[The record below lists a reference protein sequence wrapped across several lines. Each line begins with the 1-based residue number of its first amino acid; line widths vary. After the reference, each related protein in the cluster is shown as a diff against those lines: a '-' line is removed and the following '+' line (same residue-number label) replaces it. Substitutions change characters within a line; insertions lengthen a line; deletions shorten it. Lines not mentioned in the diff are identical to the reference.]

1 MLRSTLGLISG
12 VLLTVAGATA
22 LAALRNKD
30 EAHSSDSEGLSQKDF
45 DLKLAEMEKRLQ
57 EQKEQNADLEQKAKE
72 LGSDLA

>member
-1 MLRSTLGLISG
+1 MLKFTLGLLSG

-22 LAALRNKD
+22 FAALRNKED
-30 EAHSSDSEGLSQKDF
+30 DPSSNGDGLSQKDF

-57 EQKEQNADLEQKAKE
+57 EQKKQNADLEQKAKE

>member
-1 MLRSTLGLISG
+1 MLRFTLGLISG

-22 LAALRNKD
+22 IAALKNKE
-30 EAHSSDSEGLSQKDF
+30 EAYSSDSEGVSQKDF
-45 DLKLAEMEKRLQ
+45 DLKLAEMEQKLQ

>member
-1 MLRSTLGLISG
+1 MLKFTLGLLSG

-22 LAALRNKD
+22 IAALKNKE
-30 EAHSSDSEGLSQKDF
+30 EARSSDSEGLSQNDF
-45 DLKLAEMEKRLQ
+45 DSKLEEMEQKLQ

>member
-1 MLRSTLGLISG
+1 MLRFTLGLISG

-22 LAALRNKD
+22 FAALRNKD

-45 DLKLAEMEKRLQ
+45 DLKLAEMERKLQ